1 VKVVEI
7 KWRTPRRVVGG
18 RDVGL
23 KGSVVPRIGDD
34 YLVLEL
40 SRSGEKVKV
49 RLVMLLNWVLRRKKG
64 V

>member
-1 VKVVEI
+1 MVEI

-40 SRSGEKVKV
+40 SRSGEKV
-49 RLVMLLNWVLRRKKG
+49 NWVLRRKKG